1 MIGMVFSIIALLVL
15 SIGVIPLGFGVGT
28 IIVDHFEDS
37 ENADFAMFIGSTL
50 WIAFSFVSILCKV
63 KWCGFW
69 YSVLY
74 GVLAVLAASL
84 IWYIGMSVSVTRY
97 KKQKEK
103 QEREREE
110 RRKEEEREREE
121 RRRQEEL
128 RQQRERE
135 RRDAEERQRR
145 QREADQKNASGKL
158 SDMAKDI

>member
-15 SIGVIPLGFGVGT
+15 SIGAWFLGYGIGLIFEEFK
-28 IIVDHFEDS
+28 DHFGDCS
-37 ENADFAMFIGSTL
+37 GDFIGFTL

-74 GVLAVLAASL
+74 GVLAELAAAL
-84 IWYIGMSVSVTRY
+84 IWYIILSVFAERD
-97 KKQKEK
+97 KKQKDK
-103 QEREREE
+103 
-110 RRKEEEREREE
+110 EEREREE
-121 RRRQEEL
+121 RRREEEL

-135 RRDAEERQRR
+135 QRDAEERQRR
-145 QREADQKNASGKL
+145 QREADQRSASGKL